1 VWKCTHCVKK
11 QRLRLSP
18 DNTRVI
24 TRVFVPVVAERRQ
37 RIIDRVLRLPQSE
50 VRELLDAVMASYS
63 HRHKDI
69 GRVLHASYDEV
80 KGYIPGADRLTPEQ
94 RLLLGSYFTM
104 EYAVESAALFNP
116 SIVEDPDQAGVEDGA
131 LRVIL
136 SLRAT
141 GEGHVSSIEFR
152 RAIVNTEGQLTV
164 EPTQKYVATP
174 EYIKNAEYDKNLFG
188 LKFIEVN
195 MPAEAAGPD
204 LQPLLRENEVLSAVL
219 DRLGDP
225 FTFEQLQ
232 AAMVAV
238 AQECEFDTHELDH
251 VCEQLVWLARSN
263 YEVRFGDETEIS
275 ERVIFPVSETELCG
289 IEDARFVRFRD
300 NGSATY
306 YATYTAY
313 DGYTTLSQLLETRD
327 FRTFRV
333 ATLNGLYSQSK
344 GMALFPRKVNGQYA
358 MVSRVDGENLYMM
371 YSDRIHFWYEA
382 TMLRQPERPWE
393 FYQIGNCGSPIETD
407 EGWLLLT
414 HGVGPMRTYC
424 IGVMLLDLDDPAKV
438 IARGKQPLLVAGED
452 EREGYVPNVVYSCGA
467 LVHNGQ
473 LVIPY
478 ACSDFATS
486 VATLSLSELLGAL
499 REDRV

>member
-1 VWKCTHCVKK
+1 VWNCSQCVRK

-24 TRVFVPVVAERRQ
+24 TRVFVPIVAERRQ
-37 RIIDRVLRLPQSE
+37 RIIERVLRLPQNE
-50 VRELLDAVMASYS
+50 VHELLDAVMASYS

-69 GRVLHASYDEV
+69 GRILHASYDQV
-80 KGYIPGADRLTPEQ
+80 KGYIPDAAWLTPEQ
-94 RLLLGSYFTM
+94 KLLLGSYFTM

-116 SIVEDPDQAGVEDGA
+116 SIVEDPDQTGVEDGA

-152 RAIVNTEGQLTV
+152 HAVVKADGEMV
-164 EPTQKYVATP
+164 MEPPHRFVATP

-195 MPAEAAGPD
+195 MPSEASRPD
-204 LQPLLRENEVLSAVL
+204 LQPLLRENAALSAVL

-232 AAMVAV
+232 AAMMSVV
-238 AQECEFDTHELDH
+238 QECEFDEREFDH

-263 YEVRFGDETEIS
+263 YEIRFGDETEIS
-275 ERVIFPVSETELCG
+275 ERVIFPVSETEICG
-289 IEDARFVRFRD
+289 IEDARFVRFED
-300 NGSATY
+300 QGAVTY

-313 DGYTTLSQLLETRD
+313 DGTRTLSQLLETRD
-327 FRTFRV
+327 FKTFRV

-358 MVSRVDGENLYMM
+358 MISRIDGENLYMM
-371 YSDRIHFWYEA
+371 YSDRVHFWYEA
-382 TMLRQPERPWE
+382 TMLRQPEQPWE
-393 FYQIGNCGSPIETD
+393 FYQIGNCGSPIETE

-414 HGVGPMRTYC
+414 HGVGPMRTYSV
-424 IGVMLLDLDDPAKV
+424 GVLLLDLDDPTKV
-438 IARGKQPLLVAGED
+438 IARSKQPIIVAEED

-467 LVHNGQ
+467 IVHNGQ

-486 VATLSLSELLGAL
+486 VATLSLTDLLDAL
-499 REDRV
+499 RANRA